1 MLSSRQCWWHLS
13 QPLGLYD
20 VFQIFPLYYY
30 LVCILHISFA
40 RRKLLRTFY
49 YPTEKMDVYLVRR
62 IAKNLWT
69 WVEITILF
77 HNVLWEIYL
86 EYTLFSLALV
96 GVYPMTL
103 IEHGYSKY
111 VYGVIMIILYYF
123 ISLKL
128 LFKITILGNIS
139 TLSHLF
145 VICANRYS

>member
-1 MLSSRQCWWHLS
+1 
-13 QPLGLYD
+13 
-20 VFQIFPLYYY
+20 
-30 LVCILHISFA
+30 
-40 RRKLLRTFY
+40 
-49 YPTEKMDVYLVRR
+49 
-62 IAKNLWT
+62 
-69 WVEITILF
+69 
-77 HNVLWEIYL
+77 
-86 EYTLFSLALV
+86 
-96 GVYPMTL
+96 MTL

>member
-1 MLSSRQCWWHLS
+1 
-13 QPLGLYD
+13 
-20 VFQIFPLYYY
+20 
-30 LVCILHISFA
+30 
-40 RRKLLRTFY
+40 
-49 YPTEKMDVYLVRR
+49 MDVYLVRR

-77 HNVLWEIYL
+77 HDVLWEIYL

-103 IEHGYSKY
+103 TEHGYSKY

-128 LFKITILGNIS
+128 LFKIII
-139 TLSHLF
+139 
-145 VICANRYS
+145 